1 LPISSFDPVLVE
13 VSLGFVA
20 GRPRLGS
27 LGLGPAMDK
36 AIGSGGLLGFAAFL
50 PLASVSQINN
60 VAHQELNGN
69 RVWIEAI
76 QAPRRLVG

>member
-27 LGLGPAMDK
+27 LGLSPAMDK
-36 AIGSGGLLGFAAFL
+36 AIGSGRLLGFAAFL
-50 PLASVSQINN
+50 PLTRASQVDN
-60 VAHQELNGN
+60 VAHRETQG
-69 RVWIEAI
+69 
-76 QAPRRLVG
+76 

>member
-50 PLASVSQINN
+50 PLTSVSQVDN
-60 VAHQELNGN
+60 VAHQET
-69 RVWIEAI
+69 RW
-76 QAPRRLVG
+76 